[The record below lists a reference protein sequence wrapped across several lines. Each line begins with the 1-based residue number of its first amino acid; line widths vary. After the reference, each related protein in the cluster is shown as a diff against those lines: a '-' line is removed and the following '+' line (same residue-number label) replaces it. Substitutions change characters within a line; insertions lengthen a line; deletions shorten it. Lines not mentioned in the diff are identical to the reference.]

1 MNKLTQTSHYDYQP
15 IIDRAPLKFP
25 NGARVAVVPYINIE
39 HFPEDIPGTAIVPA
53 TARFIPDALNYG
65 WRDYGNRVGLW
76 RIMDIMDALHMRGT
90 VCLNSDIITEY
101 PRIIEEGERRNWAWI
116 GHGINNAPTNFLAD
130 IDEDRERTIIRTV
143 LEKMEKVLGRKTKG
157 WLGPFLTETL
167 NTPHILAELGV
178 EYLCDFTADDQPFK
192 FNTRSGSLI
201 SVPYS
206 LELND
211 LPAFMSIGVSPADFG
226 DMIVDQFD
234 VLYEE
239 GQDIAR
245 VMPICL
251 HTFLVGQPFRAKH
264 LRRAFEHI
272 ARHSGVWFATGDE
285 INDWYRSS
293 VIAA

>member
-130 IDEDRERTIIRTV
+130 IDEDR
-143 LEKMEKVLGRKTKG
+143 
-157 WLGPFLTETL
+157 
-167 NTPHILAELGV
+167 
-178 EYLCDFTADDQPFK
+178 
-192 FNTRSGSLI
+192 SGLS
-201 SVPYS
+201 S
-206 LELND
+206 
-211 LPAFMSIGVSPADFG
+211 
-226 DMIVDQFD
+226 
-234 VLYEE
+234 
-239 GQDIAR
+239 GQ
-245 VMPICL
+245 C
-251 HTFLVGQPFRAKH
+251 
-264 LRRAFEHI
+264 LRRWKS
-272 ARHSGVWFATGDE
+272 ARAQD
-285 INDWYRSS
+285 
-293 VIAA
+293 